1 MKKNRRS
8 VISTGTASLVLI
20 FSLLCMLAFA
30 VLSLVSARTNL
41 RTSQKSADRTTAYYE
56 AENKA
61 NDILLKISQT
71 IEKNLDSENETV
83 FYENVK
89 TELDGKDGISFS
101 DADKLDYPVEMAE
114 QQFLSVSLLLS
125 FEPLENGKH
134 YTITSWKTG
143 SDYEWNPDTS
153 LPLMTEE
160 NFPEK

>member
-1 MKKNRRS
+1 MYKRQ
-8 VISTGTASLVLI
+8 
-20 FSLLCMLAFA
+20 
-30 VLSLVSARTNL
+30 L

-125 FEPLENGKH
+125 FEPVS
-134 YTITSWKTG
+134 YTHLDVYKRQEPRRIKLS
-143 SDYEWNPDTS
+143 SPAN
-153 LPLMTEE
+153 
-160 NFPEK
+160 

>member
-1 MKKNRRS
+1 M
-8 VISTGTASLVLI
+8 LI

-101 DADKLDYPVEMAE
+101 DADKLRCV
-114 QQFLSVSLLLS
+114 
-125 FEPLENGKH
+125 
-134 YTITSWKTG
+134 
-143 SDYEWNPDTS
+143 
-153 LPLMTEE
+153 
-160 NFPEK
+160 

>member
-1 MKKNRRS
+1 MKKNGRS
-8 VISTGTASLVLI
+8 VISTGTA
-20 FSLLCMLAFA
+20 SLLCMLAFA

-114 QQFLSVSLLLS
+114 QQFLC
-125 FEPLENGKH
+125 FCPLNH
-134 YTITSWKTG
+134 WKTE
-143 SDYEWNPDTS
+143 SIIQL
-153 LPLMTEE
+153 LPGKPVLTM
-160 NFPEK
+160 NGIRIPLFLL

>member
-1 MKKNRRS
+1 MKNNRRS

-71 IEKNLDSENETV
+71 IEKNLDSEN
-83 FYENVK
+83 
-89 TELDGKDGISFS
+89 
-101 DADKLDYPVEMAE
+101 
-114 QQFLSVSLLLS
+114 
-125 FEPLENGKH
+125 
-134 YTITSWKTG
+134 
-143 SDYEWNPDTS
+143 
-153 LPLMTEE
+153 
-160 NFPEK
+160 